1 MRLGL
6 RVASAAVLLALV
18 LIAVVLGGVV
28 FDVVL
33 GIAAAIA
40 LFEYLRLMDR
50 VGAPPPWW
58 VLFPLGGWLLYR
70 FLLPGDVPAL
80 EWGLGAATVVGLVGG
95 VVAGRRGSVAGW
107 AAAVGGALWIGLCA
121 GYYLAL
127 LRWPAGTTLHEGLR
141 IVLIT
146 LGSAMLGDTAA
157 LFAGTAVGRHPFFRR
172 ASPRKTVEGA
182 AAGALVTVAAWG
194 ATAPGQLGLAWY
206 HGVAIGALV
215 AVAAQGG
222 DLAESALKRAAG
234 VKDSGALIP
243 GHGGLLDRLDSLL
256 FLGPV
261 VYCYLRLVALP

>member
-6 RVASAAVLLALV
+6 RIASAVVLLAMV
-18 LIAVVLGGVV
+18 ITAVALGGAV

-33 GIAAAIA
+33 GVAVLVA
-40 LFEYLRLMDR
+40 LHEYRRLMAGL
-50 VGAPPPWW
+50 GAPPPRW
-58 VLFPLGGWLLYR
+58 LLLPLAGWLLYR
-70 FLLPGDVPAL
+70 FLLPADLPAL
-80 EWGLGAATVVGLVGG
+80 EWGLGAAGVVGLI
-95 VVAGRRGSVAGW
+95 GSVLGGGSILRW

-127 LRWPAGTTLHEGLR
+127 LRWPSGSAGHEGVR

-157 LFAGTAVGRHPFFRR
+157 LFIGSGLGRYPFFPRI
-172 ASPRKTVEGA
+172 SPRKTVEGA
-182 AAGALVTVAAWG
+182 AGGAVVTVAAWT

-206 HGVAIGALV
+206 HGLALGAAV

-222 DLAESALKRAAG
+222 DLVESALKRAAG
-234 VKDSGALIP
+234 AKDSSALIP
-243 GHGGLLDRLDSLL
+243 GHGGILDRLDSLL